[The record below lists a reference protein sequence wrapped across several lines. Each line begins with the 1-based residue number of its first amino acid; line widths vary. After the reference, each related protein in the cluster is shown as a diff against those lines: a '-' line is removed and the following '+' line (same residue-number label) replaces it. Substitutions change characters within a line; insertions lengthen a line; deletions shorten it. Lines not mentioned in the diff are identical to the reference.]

1 MCARASHLDGGLSNA
16 ATTVSMEVVLFMN
29 AFATK
34 ILALFTLVLMSAVV
48 AAEPLG
54 WATNE
59 TSDNVTVFGTSTGSV
74 VATIAVGDVPAGIA
88 VNPSGTR
95 TYVAHWYTHNLL
107 VVDTATKGVVANI
120 DIPGNPNG
128 VAVHPDGSRVYVTN
142 YWGPALVVVDA
153 ASNTVIRSIS
163 LNVGV
168 AVDYAMFVA
177 LNPSGSRAYVT
188 QLFSNT
194 VAVVDTA
201 TDTVLAHIP
210 VPTSPTG
217 IAVNPAGTKAFVAS
231 QSDVISVIDLAT
243 NTVTAVIPVL
253 PVGGGEKRPIMVAV
267 NPAGTRAYVTNGIA
281 STVSV
286 VDTSSN
292 SIVATIPVGG
302 FLRGVAVTPSG
313 SRVYVASSNGFI
325 VAIDATSNMVT
336 GSIPAGSE
344 PAVIA
349 IGPATLPGA
358 PTLMAVAESEGS
370 VSVAFA
376 PPIDDGGTPILGYI
390 VTCLPQI
397 SGSPVTG
404 SGTASPITVT
414 GFARRT
420 IYTCTVA
427 AINSKGT
434 GASSTPSAP
443 IQPLPATT
451 VEVPTLSEASLLLL
465 TLLCVTV
472 GAVAFRRRL

>member
-1 MCARASHLDGGLSNA
+1 MKAY
-16 ATTVSMEVVLFMN
+16 
-29 AFATK
+29 ATK
-34 ILALFTLVLMSAVV
+34 ILALLTLVSMSAVA

-54 WATNE
+54 WVTNE

-74 VATIAVGDVPAGIA
+74 VATIPVGDVPAGIA

-107 VVDTATKGVVANI
+107 VIDTATKGVVANI

-142 YWGPALVVVDA
+142 FWGPALVVVDA
-153 ASNTVIRSIS
+153 AANTVIRSIS

-168 AVDYAMFVA
+168 TVDYAMFVA

-188 QLFSNT
+188 QLFSDT

-210 VPTSPTG
+210 VPTAPTG

-286 VDTSSN
+286 VDTASN

-325 VAIDATSNMVT
+325 VAIDPASNMVT

-358 PTLMAVAESEGS
+358 PSLMAVTVSDGS
-370 VSVAFA
+370 ASVAFA
-376 PPIDDGGTPILGYI
+376 PPIDDGGTPLLGYI
-390 VTCLPQI
+390 VTCLPRI

-404 SGTASPITVT
+404 SGTSSPITVT
-414 GFARRT
+414 GFARGT
-420 IYTCTVA
+420 TYTCTVA

-434 GASSTPSAP
+434 GASSAPSP
-443 IQPLPATT
+443 PVQPLPATT
-451 VEVPTLSEASLLLL
+451 VEVPTLNEASLLLL
-465 TLLCVTV
+465 TLLCATV